1 MNALSSP
8 QGSGGGREGQDW
20 KKKMT
25 RKKEKCCAEQA
36 EEIEGRVRDKE
47 QLVRT
52 SWSSDIDESSQS
64 NFTELEEVAY
74 NLSPNW

>member
-1 MNALSSP
+1 
-8 QGSGGGREGQDW
+8 
-20 KKKMT
+20 MT

-36 EEIEGRVRDKE
+36 EEEREGRVGDKE